1 MTIGIGLLGLGT
13 VGAGVAEILATPQGR
28 HPLVGKLALRRV
40 AVRDCH
46 RPRAVQLD
54 PALLCTDPERVVDDP
69 AVDIVV
75 EVMGGLEPARSLIL
89 RAIAAGKP
97 VVTANKAVIAR
108 YGEEIAAAA
117 AQRGVYVLL
126 EAAVGG
132 GIPIIEPLKQSL
144 GANRI
149 ERVSGIIN
157 GTTNYILSRM
167 AAEGADY
174 GAVLADAQRLG
185 YAEADPAADVQGG
198 DAADKIAILTSLAYG
213 GSVPREAIPT
223 EGIDLLDARDVAYAD
238 KLGFV
243 VKLLAVSQRIDS
255 PGAATAGDDS
265 QWLDVRVHPTLVP
278 RSHPLAGVNGVNNAI
293 LVEGDP
299 VGQVM
304 FYGPGAG
311 AGPTASAVV
320 ADILNIAGIR
330 AACHQVEGAGLDPLL
345 AAGSWRRCR
354 LVDGAQTTHRNYVR
368 LRTSDQAGVIGHI
381 GTCFGEAGVSIQSIV
396 QFEADSEAAEIV
408 VITHEVLEAD
418 FRRALAAIEALPE
431 VNGVAACLRT
441 L

>member
-1 MTIGIGLLGLGT
+1 
-13 VGAGVAEILATPQGR
+13 
-28 HPLVGKLALRRV
+28 
-40 AVRDCH
+40 
-46 RPRAVQLD
+46 
-54 PALLCTDPERVVDDP
+54 
-69 AVDIVV
+69 
-75 EVMGGLEPARSLIL
+75 
-89 RAIAAGKP
+89 
-97 VVTANKAVIAR
+97 
-108 YGEEIAAAA
+108 
-117 AQRGVYVLL
+117 
-126 EAAVGG
+126 
-132 GIPIIEPLKQSL
+132 
-144 GANRI
+144 
-149 ERVSGIIN
+149 
-157 GTTNYILSRM
+157 M

-223 EGIDLLDARDVAYAD
+223 EGIDQLDARDVAYAD

-255 PGAATAGDDS
+255 AEGSPSGEET

-293 LVEGDP
+293 LVEGEP

-304 FYGPGAG
+304 FFGPGAG

-330 AACHQVEGAGLDPLL
+330 EACHQLEGAGLDPLL
-345 AAGSWRRCR
+345 AAGSWRQCR
-354 LVDGAQTTHRNYVR
+354 LVDGNETTHRNYVR
-368 LRTSDQAGVIGHI
+368 LRTSDQAGVIGQI

-418 FRRALAAIEALPE
+418 FRRALAAIEALPA